1 MARAM
6 HRVFRP
12 LVRLAMPELVDFD
25 LPAFGGARHWAAVSI
40 RKTYA
45 GQGHRAAHAAWGL
58 RPLRVAKM
66 LVVVDADVDVRDT
79 ESVLAAIAA
88 NVNPDGDVFFE
99 DGPADPLDPAVATAG
114 LARRMAIDATRK

>member
-25 LPAFGGARHWAAVSI
+25 LPTFGGARHWAVVSI

-58 RPLRVAKM
+58 RPVRFAKM
-66 LVVVDADVDVRDT
+66 LVVVDADVDVRNT

-99 DGPADPLDPAVATAG
+99 DGPADPLDPAVATVG

>member
-12 LVRLAMPELVDFD
+12 LVRLAMPELIDFD
-25 LPAFGGARHWAAVSI
+25 LPTFGGVRHWATVSI
-40 RKTYA
+40 RKTYV
-45 GQGHRAAHAAWGL
+45 GQAHRAAHAAWGL
-58 RPLRVAKM
+58 RPLRFAKM
-66 LVVVDADVDVRDT
+66 LVIVDADVDVRNT

-88 NVNPDGDVFFE
+88 NVNPGRDVFFE
-99 DGPADPLDPAVATAG
+99 EGPADPQDTAVATAG